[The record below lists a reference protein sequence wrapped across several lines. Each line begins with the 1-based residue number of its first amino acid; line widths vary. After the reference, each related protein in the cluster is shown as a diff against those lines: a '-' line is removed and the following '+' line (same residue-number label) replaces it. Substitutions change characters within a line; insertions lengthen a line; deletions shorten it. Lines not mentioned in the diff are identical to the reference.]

1 MRSKHFMNDEQHLRE
16 KKRPRLF
23 RYWLILSAF
32 LFLVLV
38 TLTQFLPGGTRTFS
52 DWLPALFFLLA
63 VSVTTPA
70 GLIVVWLLIRPPIG
84 RRKWKWFAF
93 ALTAVAVL
101 VVVKEIWATWH
112 ALDSRVIL

>member
-52 DWLPALFFLLA
+52 DWLPALFFLLT
-63 VSVTTPA
+63 VSLATT
-70 GLIVVWLLIRPPIG
+70 GFFMGVCLVVRPPFT
-84 RRKWKWFAF
+84 RRKSKRLLF
-93 ALTAVAVL
+93 ALACIVIL
-101 VVVKEIWATWH
+101 VVLKEVWVTWH
-112 ALDSRVIL
+112 ALDS